1 MMDEAV
7 APDLSGSIGA
17 LSAAVLGA
25 AMDMAGLGVMVTDA
39 ALDPPGPAIRYV
51 NARCEAM
58 TGYDA
63 AELIG
68 HTPRIL
74 QGPETDRAELD
85 RLLRELKER
94 QHFIGATTNYRHNGE
109 PFLMQWII
117 LPIRGADGAV
127 THWLSIQRDSTGHG
141 VPAEALQLRTAEL
154 LGTVRAIG
162 ARTLMGTESAA
173 FGDRLAALGR
183 TQGLPIE
190 DARLEAMLRD
200 ALHPFA
206 VNGQVTLEGPEVA
219 LPRGVAEPLALA
231 LHELASNAARHGAL
245 ATQTGRLFVSWRI
258 QGAGVSRRLLID
270 WRESGVHLP
279 EEAGRHKGYGR
290 AVIEEA
296 LAFALGGET
305 QLGFEADGLACR
317 IALPLA
323 E

>member
-1 MMDEAV
+1 MADEMI
-7 APDLSGSIGA
+7 APDLSSSVGA

-25 AMDMAGLGVMVTDA
+25 AMDMAGLAVMITDA
-39 ALDPPGPAIRYV
+39 ALDPPGPVIRYV

-58 TGYDA
+58 TGYGA

-68 HTPRIL
+68 RTPRIL

-85 RLLRELKER
+85 RLRRELKER
-94 QHFIGATTNYRHNGE
+94 QHFIGATTNYRRNGE
-109 PFLMQWII
+109 PFPMQWII

-127 THWLSIQRDSTGHG
+127 THWLSIQRDSAGHG

-154 LGTVRAIG
+154 LGTVRAIA
-162 ARTLMGTESAA
+162 ARSLEATEGAA

-183 TQGLPIE
+183 AQGLPTE
-190 DARLEAMLRD
+190 DARLEALLRD

-206 VNGQVTLEGPEVA
+206 GNGQVTLEGPEVA

-231 LHELASNAARHGAL
+231 LHELASNAVRHGAL
-245 ATQTGRLFVSWRI
+245 ATQAGQLFVSWRI
-258 QGAGVSRRLLID
+258 EGAGVNRRLLID
-270 WRESGVHLP
+270 WRESGVALP
-279 EEAGRHKGYGR
+279 EGARCHKGYGR
-290 AVIEEA
+290 EVIEGA

-305 QLGFEADGLACR
+305 QLRFEADGLACR

-323 E
+323 K